1 MKPEMA
7 RDHTRWGLTMANWE
21 AEVDVLRNYAKVRT
35 HYLLETTKSFF
46 GLSDAQFNA
55 YFGAFV

>member
-1 MKPEMA
+1 MA

-21 AEVDVLRNYAKVRT
+21 DEVDVLRNYAKVRT